1 MIVPLAIG
9 IVFVIGVYTV
19 GTDENTRQFAKID
32 NQTVS
37 EVKKTDT
44 NPSPQETPRTEPLTA
59 SDVPVTEVEEKPEE
73 ELVQPSIPITP
84 PISTP
89 ENTNPVKTS
98 SLDNETIIWN
108 RLIAEGYTREQTAG
122 IMGNLQQEHNFKT
135 DDHPNGL
142 GIAQWMG
149 GRRAALMAR
158 GDYTNINV
166 QLDHLIH
173 ELNTTESAAKA
184 AIVASGLEGA
194 TVAFQNKFERCN
206 PVYCHLNQRLNYAY
220 AILERH

>member
-1 MIVPLAIG
+1 MIAKLAIG
-9 IVFVIGVYTV
+9 IVLTIAILWV
-19 GTDENTRQFAKID
+19 GTHPETREFAKVD
-32 NQTVS
+32 NVMALPAEKMS
-37 EVKKTDT
+37 T
-44 NPSPQETPRTEPLTA
+44 NPSPKEKPLTEPLSA
-59 SDVPVTEVEEKPEE
+59 STETVTEVEP

-98 SLDNETIIWN
+98 PLDNETIIWN
-108 RLIAEGYTREQTAG
+108 RLISEGYTREQTAG

-158 GDYTNINV
+158 GDYLNINV

-173 ELNTTESAAKA
+173 ELNTTEASAKA
-184 AIVASGLEGA
+184 SIVASGLEGA
-194 TVAFQNKFERCN
+194 TIAFQNKFERCN
-206 PVYCHLNQRLNYAY
+206 PAYCHLNQRLNYAY
-220 AILERH
+220 AILDRH

>member
-19 GTDENTRQFAKID
+19 GTDENTQKFAKVD
-32 NQTVS
+32 TAMVS
-37 EVKKTDT
+37 ETKKTGT

-59 SDVPVTEVEEKPEE
+59 SDVPVTEVEPGGDTDVTTKKEE
-73 ELVQPSIPITP
+73 PAPAP
-84 PISTP
+84 APA
-89 ENTNPVKTS
+89 PVKIV

-122 IMGNLQQEHNFKT
+122 ILGNIKQEHNFKT
-135 DDHPNGL
+135 DDVPGGL

-158 GDYTNINV
+158 GDYLNINV
-166 QLDHLIH
+166 QLDHLIY
-173 ELNTTESAAKA
+173 ELNTTESLAKA
-184 AIVASGLEGA
+184 VIVSSGLEGA
-194 TVAFQNKFERCN
+194 TIAFQNLFERCN
-206 PVYCHLNQRLNYAY
+206 PVYCMQKQRIQYAY
-220 AILERH
+220 EILGRH

>member
-19 GTDENTRQFAKID
+19 GTDENTQKFAKVD
-32 NQTVS
+32 TAMVS
-37 EVKKTDT
+37 ETKKTGT

-59 SDVPVTEVEEKPEE
+59 SDVPLTEVEHGGDTDVTTKKEE
-73 ELVQPSIPITP
+73 PAPAPIPAP
-84 PISTP
+84 VPQ
-89 ENTNPVKTS
+89 PVKSS

-206 PVYCHLNQRLNYAY
+206 PAYCHLSQRINYAY

>member
-19 GTDENTRQFAKID
+19 GTDENTQKFAKVD
-32 NQTVS
+32 TAMVS
-37 EVKKTDT
+37 ETKKTGT

-89 ENTNPVKTS
+89 ENTNPA
-98 SLDNETIIWN
+98 DNEIIIWN

-122 IMGNLQQEHNFKT
+122 ILGNIKQEHNFKT
-135 DDHPNGL
+135 DDVPGGL

-158 GDYTNINV
+158 GNYLDINV
-166 QLDHLIH
+166 QMDHLIH

-206 PVYCHLNQRLNYAY
+206 PVYCMQNQRIQYAY
-220 AILERH
+220 EILGRH